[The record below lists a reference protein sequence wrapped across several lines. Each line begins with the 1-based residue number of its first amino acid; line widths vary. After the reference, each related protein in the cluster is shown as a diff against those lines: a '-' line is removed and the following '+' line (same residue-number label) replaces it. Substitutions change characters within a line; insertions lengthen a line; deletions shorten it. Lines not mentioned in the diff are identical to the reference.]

1 MSIFRGWFFLLVA
14 AGALSAQQP
23 AYDLLLKGGHVIDPK
38 NGINGLMDVAIA
50 GDKIAA
56 VAANLPAARAAK
68 VVDASGLYITPGLID
83 IHGHVFTGSPI
94 RGAARAD
101 NAVRADTVSLRSG
114 VTTIVDA
121 GTSGYKTFPEFRQ
134 WVIDRSVT
142 RIFAMLNIVSQ
153 GMHVGGSENDPTQMD
168 AEATARVAKENA
180 DVVVGIKSAHYAGP
194 LWESIDNS
202 VKAGNLAN
210 IPVMVDFGEDTPER
224 NLEALLLTKLRPGD
238 IYTHCFS
245 GHRKELLD
253 GKPNPAMIAGRE
265 RGIIFD
271 QGFGQASFYW
281 YVAVPF
287 ARMGF
292 FPDSISTDIHRRS
305 INGGL
310 KDMTHAMTAV
320 LNLGA
325 SLEDVIRMSTS
336 EPARIIQHPELGN
349 LDVGAEADVALLRVE
364 EGSFHLLDSAQARY
378 PGDRRIA
385 ADMTIRA
392 GKIVYDE
399 GGRGAIDWQ
408 QFPYRR
414 D

>member
-1 MSIFRGWFFLLVA
+1 
-14 AGALSAQQP
+14 
-23 AYDLLLKGGHVIDPK
+23 
-38 NGINGLMDVAIA
+38 
-50 GDKIAA
+50 
-56 VAANLPAARAAK
+56 
-68 VVDASGLYITPGLID
+68 
-83 IHGHVFTGSPI
+83 VFTGSPI

-101 NAVRADTVSLRSG
+101 NAVRADTVCLRSG
-114 VTTIVDA
+114 VTTTVDA

-142 RIFAMLNIVSQ
+142 RVFAMLNIVSQ

-194 LWESIDNS
+194 GWESIDNS
-202 VKAGNLAN
+202 VKAGALAN

-224 NLEALLLTKLRPGD
+224 NLEVLLLDKLRPGD

-271 QGFGQASFYW
+271 QGFGQASFFW

-310 KDMTHAMTAV
+310 KDMAHAMTAV

-336 EPARIIQHPELGN
+336 EPAKIIQHPELGS
-349 LDVGAEADVALLRVE
+349 LGVGAEADVAVLRVE
-364 EGSFHLLDSAQARY
+364 QGAYRLLDSAQAGY
-378 PGDRRIA
+378 PGDRRIS

-399 GGRGAIDWQ
+399 GGRGAVDWQ